1 MGELSLRILVLNDSR
16 VGGSLEVL
24 EASEGGGAEADASRF
39 FRACSACSALTLDF
53 NSSTLSPFLFAE
65 DS

>member
-1 MGELSLRILVLNDSR
+1 
-16 VGGSLEVL
+16 LEVL